1 MKKLLALVLSV
12 MMVLSLSVVAFAA
25 TEEKATDTPGS
36 ITTPDN
42 NDPSNDKESGALIGV
57 GDKEGSE
64 DQDPDKPGATY
75 YYTIFREV
83 TKAVYD
89 AADPTDRV
97 TTGSGQ
103 NQKYYVFL
111 GVGADDDE
119 YAKHLSVS
127 IRESGDKMIDSYAI
141 VERNGVYKIEVKTKT
156 TYTTKKTT
164 ATWTMTLKR
173 DKKYKVNE
181 ASVEISQKWAE
192 IYDDVTSD
200 NAEKIFN
207 PITLADSTAHPGWSY
222 DDYTNDI
229 NVQALAV
236 LPKEAKYAELYFDT
250 DDIFWYT
257 VKNSSKL
264 TVNAYYHRDNKTMS
278 QTYEDADLEMIF
290 FDGTPEFDY
299 TGTFHVTVDEDMF
312 VYLIEGGKLVEGK
325 FTWNKEVECWETN
338 VRKIE
343 GAVASDIK
351 LDVSKYNATVN
362 NNGDG
367 NKDNPGTGSVDFV
380 NVAVALGVVSLAAA
394 GAVALKK

>member
-1 MKKLLALVLSV
+1 MKKVLALVLSV

-25 TEEKATDTPGS
+25 TTTTTTEKATGTPGGIS
-36 ITTPDN
+36 TPDN
-42 NDPSNDKESGALIGV
+42 DPNNTKPNGALIGV
-57 GDKEGSE
+57 GDKKGT
-64 DQDPDKPGATY
+64 DDMDPDKPGATY
-75 YYTIFREV
+75 YYTIFQEV
-83 TKAVYD
+83 AKETANPD
-89 AADPTDRV
+89 LTAADG
-97 TTGSGQ
+97 TTY
-103 NQKYYVFL
+103 NML
-111 GVGADDDE
+111 TDDE

-141 VERNGVYKIEVKTKT
+141 VKRNGVYKIEVKTKT

-181 ASVEISQKWAE
+181 ATVEISQKWAKIVAPVAKSHQE
-192 IYDDVTSD
+192 I
-200 NAEKIFN
+200 IFED
-207 PITLADSTAHPGWSY
+207 IDLRDAAAGDEGWSY
-222 DDYTNDI
+222 DNYTNDI
-229 NVQALAV
+229 NIQALAV
-236 LPKEAKYAELYFDT
+236 IPKDYKYAELYFE
-250 DDIFWYT
+250 DDGIFWYT
-257 VKNSSKL
+257 VKNSSDL
-264 TVNAYYHRDNKTMS
+264 TVNVYFHRDNKTMA

-325 FTWNKEVECWETN
+325 FTWNKEAECWETN
-338 VRKIE
+338 VRKLE

-362 NNGDG
+362 NNGTD

>member
-1 MKKLLALVLSV
+1 MKKVLALVLSV

-25 TEEKATDTPGS
+25 DTEEKATGTPGGV
-36 ITTPDN
+36 TTPDS
-42 NDPSNDKESGALIGV
+42 NDPNSKPNGAIIGV

-83 TKAVYD
+83 GKV
-89 AADPTDRV
+89 AD
-97 TTGSGQ
+97 GA
-103 NQKYYVFL
+103 L
-111 GVGADDDE
+111 GDITFDGYAYEMLDDDE

-141 VERNGVYKIEVKTKT
+141 VKRNGVYKIEVKTKT
-156 TYTTKKTT
+156 TYTTQKTT

-181 ASVEISQKWAE
+181 ATVEISQKWAD
-192 IYDDVTSD
+192 IVDDVD
-200 NAEKIFN
+200 KNHQEIVFN
-207 PITLADSTAHPGWSY
+207 NIDLADATAHPGWSY

-236 LPKEAKYAELYFDT
+236 IPKDYKYAELYFDT

-264 TVNAYYHRDNKTMS
+264 TVNVYYHRDNKKMA

-299 TGTFHVTVDEDMF
+299 TGTFHVTVDQDMF

-325 FTWNKEVECWETN
+325 FTWNKEAECWETN

-343 GAVASDIK
+343 GAVASDVK

-362 NNGDG
+362 TDSTD

>member
-1 MKKLLALVLSV
+1 MKKVLALVLSV

-25 TEEKATDTPGS
+25 TEEKATGTPGGIS
-36 ITTPDN
+36 TPDS
-42 NDPSNDKESGALIGV
+42 NDPDNTKPNGAIIGV
-57 GDKEGSE
+57 GDKEGTDDE
-64 DQDPDKPGATY
+64 DPDKPGATY
-75 YYTIFREV
+75 YYTIFRETAVAGDADITV
-83 TKAVYD
+83 TENGKNVYYEML
-89 AADPTDRV
+89 T
-97 TTGSGQ
+97 
-103 NQKYYVFL
+103 
-111 GVGADDDE
+111 DDE

-141 VERNGVYKIEVKTKT
+141 VKRNGVYKIEVKTKT

-181 ASVEISQKWAE
+181 AEVEISQKWAE
-192 IYDDVTSD
+192 IIDDVTKSHQ
-200 NAEKIFN
+200 EIIFED
-207 PITLADSTAHPGWSY
+207 IDLADATTAPGWSY

-229 NVQALAV
+229 NIQALAV
-236 LPKEAKYAELYFDT
+236 IPKDYKYAELYFDT

-264 TVNAYYHRDNKTMS
+264 TVNVYYHRDNKTMA

-325 FTWNKEVECWETN
+325 FTWNKEAECWETN
-338 VRKIE
+338 TRKLE

-362 NNGDG
+362 NNGTD